1 RNELI
6 RRHHRHDDDID
17 LIGSNA
23 ALKELF
29 DQRSRWG
36 WVTSGASCG
45 TRKEASG
52 GSFQSASGP
61 QLLVGET
68 DSGWSE

>member
-1 RNELI
+1 MQLPLRSTPPGFSGVHPFLDKGGGCRNELI

-36 WVTSGASCG
+36 WVTSGAS
-45 TRKEASG
+45 
-52 GSFQSASGP
+52 
-61 QLLVGET
+61 
-68 DSGWSE
+68 